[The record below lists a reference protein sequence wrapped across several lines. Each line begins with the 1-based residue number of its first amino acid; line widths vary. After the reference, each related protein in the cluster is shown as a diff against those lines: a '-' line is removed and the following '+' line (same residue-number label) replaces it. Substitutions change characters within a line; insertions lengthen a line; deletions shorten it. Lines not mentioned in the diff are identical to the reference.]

1 MYLNIFLTCFSF
13 SFPDL
18 PHTATSVNISE
29 LLPGRKYT
37 VNVYEVTDQ
46 GEPNLILTTSQ
57 TTGEPF
63 FLFLFCFLNLVYLLL
78 FSAMPYCNCL
88 FYY

>member
-1 MYLNIFLTCFSF
+1 
-13 SFPDL
+13 
-18 PHTATSVNISE
+18 VNISE

-37 VNVYEVTDQ
+37 VNVYEVTGE

-63 FLFLFCFLNLVYLLL
+63 VFLGFSCSLFLFHPLYNIIKIEPTEKAIYDLTYF
-78 FSAMPYCNCL
+78 
-88 FYY
+88 